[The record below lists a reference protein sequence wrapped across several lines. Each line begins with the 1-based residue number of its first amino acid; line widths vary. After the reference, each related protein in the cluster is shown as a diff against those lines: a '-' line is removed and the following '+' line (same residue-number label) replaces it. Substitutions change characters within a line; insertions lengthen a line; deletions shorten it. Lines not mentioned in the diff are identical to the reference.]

1 MKSQPPVVESS
12 MQPGSDLPKWQAT
25 RILRETKRRM
35 SVVKVAQQDWS
46 SNGLRN
52 QIFNLVPVG
61 IFVAMSFATAHE
73 TASWWILLG
82 SLVAGYGLV
91 GYWVAW
97 RAMNRLDAITEVLRS
112 NGTLERFERD
122 IDVNLIPPP
131 SIEQSA
137 S

>member
-73 TASWWILLG
+73 TASW
-82 SLVAGYGLV
+82 
-91 GYWVAW
+91 
-97 RAMNRLDAITEVLRS
+97 
-112 NGTLERFERD
+112 
-122 IDVNLIPPP
+122 
-131 SIEQSA
+131 
-137 S
+137 